1 MEICSKKILIEKLL
15 KKSNDEIK
23 TLKNLLLTYIILKFL
38 NQIISSLQKVFGK
51 ILLINSQSTTGSI
64 ETNPEK
70 KLKWI

>member
-1 MEICSKKILIEKLL
+1 MEIYSKKILIEKLS

-23 TLKNLLLTYIILKFL
+23 TLKNSLLTYNFKNLD
-38 NQIISSLQKVFGK
+38 QIISSLQKVFGK
-51 ILLINSQSTTGSI
+51 ILLISSQSTTGSI